1 MQRMTCRSG
10 TLSMHHPAGKDL
22 LRQNAP
28 MDLTGR
34 IIHQDERLIGVDK
47 PSGMASVP
55 GGPDPSLLDLV
66 AAHLEAPVFTVHR
79 LDRGTS
85 GIIVFARDR
94 AEHRRLSLLFESHE
108 VRKSYLAAVH
118 GHLDD
123 AEGLMDLP
131 LRAFGSGRVGVASDG
146 KPARTRYR
154 LRERLANADLLDV
167 MPETGRRHQIRV
179 HLNALGH
186 PVLGDPVYGPPPR
199 PVGGIGRLML
209 HALELELPGPDGRP
223 LRLRAEPGADFE
235 DALEALRG

>member
-1 MQRMTCRSG
+1 VPLG
-10 TLSMHHPAGKDL
+10 TPSMHHLAGEDL

-28 MDLTGR
+28 MDLSGR
-34 IIHQDERLIGVDK
+34 IVHTDERLIGVDK

-55 GGPDPSLLDLV
+55 GGPGPSLQELV
-66 AAHLEAPVFTVHR
+66 VAHLGAPVFIVHR

-94 AEHRRLSLLFESHE
+94 AEHRRLSLLFESRE
-108 VRKSYLAAVH
+108 VHKTYLAAVH

-123 AEGLMDLP
+123 TEGLVDLP
-131 LRAFGSGRVGVASDG
+131 LRTFGSGRVGVASDG

-154 LRERLANADLLDV
+154 LRERLANADLLEV
-167 MPETGRRHQIRV
+167 MPETGRRHQVRV
-179 HLNALGH
+179 HLNAVGH
-186 PVLGDPVYGPPPR
+186 PVLGDAVYGPPPR

-209 HALELELPGPDGRP
+209 HALELELPRPDGGP
-223 LRLRAEPGADFE
+223 LRLRAAPGPDFQ